1 MPMQATLHGLP
12 DLTDPDFY
20 LGDPY
25 PAYHRLHREAPVYWH
40 PHAHSKRGGFWLVSG
55 HAPLSWAS
63 RHPDVYSSLAGLA
76 LDGPDTEMINM
87 MLSGSISC
95 TDPPVHRDL
104 RRMLLDVFKPTA
116 MEALEPVIRSHVRE
130 LLDRIPVGEPFDL
143 VETVAAPLPTWVVGE
158 LLGTPPA
165 ERVRLEHLVDALVA
179 YSDADAGFDDTGA
192 AAMMAGF
199 SFFAELADARRAA
212 LGPDLV
218 SAFLSGLVQDRPLES
233 GEVIQSTYV
242 LLVAGTETVR
252 NVISN
257 GILAL
262 AQHPEQLQRLRED
275 PTLMEPAV
283 EEMLRW
289 ISPVNY
295 FTRTATVDAELGGAQ
310 IQAGDKVMLHF
321 AAANR
326 DEAVFGT
333 DSDKF
338 RIDRDPNP
346 HVAMGVGEHYCLGA
360 HLGRLESR
368 LFFEEFLSRFSFA
381 TNGSAPRVRT
391 THIRGLRS
399 LPLVVQA
406 A

>member
-1 MPMQATLHGLP
+1 LIRVLRELP

-25 PAYHRLHREAPVYWH
+25 PTYHRLHREAPVYWH
-40 PHAHSKRGGFWLVSG
+40 PHEHSKRGGFWLVSG

-63 RHPDVYSSLAGLA
+63 RHPDVFSSLEGLA
-76 LDGPDTEMINM
+76 LDGPDTEMINL
-87 MLSGSISC
+87 MLSGSIIC

-116 MEALEPVIRSHVRE
+116 MENLEPVIRSHVRE
-130 LLDRIPVGEPFDL
+130 LLDRVPVGEPFDM

-158 LLGTPPA
+158 LLGTPP
-165 ERVRLEHLVDALVA
+165 EDRIRLEHLVDAMVA

-192 AAMMAGF
+192 AAMMAGMTFF
-199 SFFAELADARRAA
+199 SDLVEARRDA

-218 SAFLSGLVQDRPLES
+218 SAFLSGLVQGRALES
-233 GEVIQSTYV
+233 GEIMQSTYV

-257 GILAL
+257 GLVAL
-262 AQHPEQLQRLRED
+262 AQHPEQLARLRS
-275 PTLMEPAV
+275 EPALLAPAID
-283 EEMLRW
+283 EILRW
-289 ISPVNY
+289 ITPVNY
-295 FTRTATVDAELGGAQ
+295 FTRSATRDTELAGAEIL
-310 IQAGDKVMLHF
+310 AGDKLMLHF

-326 DEAVFGT
+326 DEAVFGP
-333 DSDKF
+333 DADDF

-346 HVAMGVGEHYCLGA
+346 HLAMGVGEHYCLGA

-368 LFFEEFLSRFSFA
+368 IFFEEFLTRYSSYEVA
-381 TNGSAPRVRT
+381 GPTPRVRT

-399 LPLVVQA
+399 LPLRVAV
-406 A
+406 

>member
-1 MPMQATLHGLP
+1 MLDTIEGLP

-20 LGDPY
+20 IGDPY
-25 PAYHRLHREAPVYWH
+25 PTYHRLHREAPVYWH

-55 HAPLSWAS
+55 HGPLSWAS
-63 RHPDVYSSLAGLA
+63 RHPEVYSSVPGLA

-87 MLSGSISC
+87 MLSGSIIC

-116 MEALEPVIRSHVRE
+116 MEALEPVIRCHVRE

-165 ERVRLEHLVDALVA
+165 ERTRLEHLVDALVA

-199 SFFAELADARRAA
+199 SFFGELVEARRAA

-218 SAFLSGLVQDRPLES
+218 SAFLSGLV
-233 GEVIQSTYV
+233 QSTYV

-257 GILAL
+257 GIAAL
-262 AQHPEQLQRLRED
+262 ADHPEQLQALRQN
-275 PTLMEPAV
+275 PTLIEPAI
-283 EEMLRW
+283 EEILRW

-295 FTRTATVDAELGGAQ
+295 FTRTATTDAELAGQ
-310 IQAGDKVMLHF
+310 SIVAGDKVMLHF

-326 DEAVFGT
+326 DEAVFGA
-333 DSDKF
+333 DADDF
-338 RIDRDPNP
+338 RIDREPNP

-368 LFFEEFLSRFSFA
+368 LFFEEFLDRFASFEPA
-381 TNGSAPRVRT
+381 GPAPRVRT

-399 LPLVVQA
+399 LPLVVQPA
-406 A
+406 RS